1 MAREDLRV
9 RRGVVIPEAELRE
22 TASRA
27 SGPGGQHVN
36 KTSTRVTLRWNAVR
50 SNALSDTQRARVLE
64 RLATRI
70 TRGGDLVIHAERY
83 RSQSRNRALARTL
96 LADLVSDALRVARR
110 RVATKP
116 SRASRERSLEAK
128 KRRSKVKKTRA
139 APRDSD

>member
-83 RSQSRNRALARTL
+83 RSQSRNRALA
-96 LADLVSDALRVARR
+96 
-110 RVATKP
+110 
-116 SRASRERSLEAK
+116 
-128 KRRSKVKKTRA
+128 
-139 APRDSD
+139 

>member
-1 MAREDLRV
+1 MARDDLRV